1 MGLSKKFPKNP
12 YDLIDPDVRW
22 FPGNETLGEKGR
34 EKLLPPLVNKIR
46 NEVHEWRKKDIQEYV
61 MLPNLY

>member
-34 EKLLPPLVNKIR
+34 ENFSHL
-46 NEVHEWRKKDIQEYV
+46 
-61 MLPNLY
+61 